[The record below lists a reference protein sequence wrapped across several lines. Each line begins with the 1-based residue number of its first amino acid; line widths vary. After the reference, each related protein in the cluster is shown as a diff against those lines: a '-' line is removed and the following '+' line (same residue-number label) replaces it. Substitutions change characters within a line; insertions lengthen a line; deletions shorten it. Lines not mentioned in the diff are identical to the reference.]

1 MSKQEKKTEIF
12 LFPTDTVP
20 GIGCFLS
27 RDCVAKLR
35 TIKKR
40 PSDKPFPLLLSDSK
54 NIKNYATEIPTVY
67 EKLKR
72 FLPGGITLIFK
83 GKKSLP
89 EGVLSNEGK
98 VGIRIPNHK
107 ELRDFIRKNKMP
119 LIATSA
125 NISGEYTPKNLKEVE
140 FAVGRIINGETGSGK
155 PSTVIDIS
163 DDSLILLRKG
173 AISILALEKAT
184 GQEVKLGKNIDFNVL
199 FVCTANLCR
208 SPMAEIHLKH
218 LTRDLNRVNIRSA
231 GTCAMPLI
239 DIYEHS
245 KSILEENNLN
255 SKHISRLL
263 TKPLIEWA
271 DLILIMENI
280 HKKYLTFL
288 SPENK
293 NKIAFF
299 GNFKSNKK
307 EHTITDPAGKD
318 LEACRK
324 TFESIKEANKRVE
337 KYLKNKF

>member
-1 MSKQEKKTEIF
+1 MINKKETEIF

-27 RDCVAKLR
+27 LKCVAKLR
-35 TIKKR
+35 KIKKR
-40 PSDKPFPLLLSDSK
+40 PADKPFPLLLADK
-54 NIKNYATEIPTVY
+54 KYIKTYATEIPPVY
-67 EKLKR
+67 GKLER

-83 GKKSLP
+83 GEKSLP
-89 EGVLSNEGK
+89 EGVLSKEGK

-107 ELRDFIRKNKMP
+107 ELRDFIRENKIP

-140 FAVGRIINGETGSGK
+140 FTVDRIINGESGSGK

-173 AISILALEKAT
+173 EIPIPALEKAT

-208 SPMAEIHLKH
+208 SPMAEIHLKS
-218 LTRDLNRVNIRSA
+218 LTRDLKKINIRSA
-231 GTCAMPLI
+231 GISAMTGTE
-239 DIYEHS
+239 IYETAREVL
-245 KSILEENNLN
+245 KENKLTTE
-255 SKHISRLL
+255 HTSRLL
-263 TKPLIEWA
+263 TKPSIEWA
-271 DLILIMENI
+271 DLIFVMEDM
-280 HKKYLTFL
+280 HKKYITFL

-324 TFESIKEANKRVE
+324 TFESIKEANKRL
-337 KYLKNKF
+337 KSYLRNKF

>member
-27 RDCVAKLR
+27 RVCVAKLR

-40 PSDKPFPLLLSDSK
+40 PPDKPFPLLLSDEK
-54 NIKNYATEIPTVY
+54 EIRNWVEEVPPIY
-67 EKLKR
+67 EKLKKY
-72 FLPGGITLIFK
+72 LPGGITLIFK

-119 LIATSA
+119 LISTSA
-125 NISGEYTPKNLKEVE
+125 NISGEHTPKDLNEV
-140 FAVGRIINGETGSGK
+140 ALSADKIINGKVGSGN
-155 PSTVIDIS
+155 PSTVLDIS
-163 DDSLILLRKG
+163 NNSLILKRKG
-173 AISILALEKAT
+173 AISIMEIENTT

-218 LTRDLNRVNIRSA
+218 LTEDLNRVNIRSA
-231 GTCAMPLI
+231 GTHAMPII

-245 KSILEENNLN
+245 KSVLEENNLN

-271 DLILIMENI
+271 DLILVMENI
-280 HKKYLTFL
+280 HKKYITFL

-293 NKIAFF
+293 DKIAFF
-299 GNFKSNKK
+299 GTFKSNKK

-324 TFESIKEANKRVE
+324 TFELIKEANKRVE